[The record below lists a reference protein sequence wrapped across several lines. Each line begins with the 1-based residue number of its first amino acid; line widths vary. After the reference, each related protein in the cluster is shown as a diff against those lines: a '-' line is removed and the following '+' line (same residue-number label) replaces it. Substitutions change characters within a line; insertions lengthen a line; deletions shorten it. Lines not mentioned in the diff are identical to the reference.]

1 MAAVI
6 PLPLSFPWEGA
17 RQTLFPTLLL
27 DGSDAVLIDCGY
39 PGFLPRLEEAL
50 HAVGVS
56 PADLTAVVI
65 THHDDDHMGALA
77 QLKRA
82 YPQVRILAG
91 AEEAPYISGEK
102 KSLRL
107 IQAEAL
113 QPTLPPE
120 AQDWGRQFRRRLA
133 AVEPAPVADL
143 LRGGDILPWCGGCQ
157 VIATPGHT
165 PGHISL
171 FLPAFSILIPGDAAV
186 VEHGALMVANPQFA
200 LDLPAA
206 RQSLALLRSLPWDTC
221 LCYHGGIFRRQMRS
235 PARELP
241 EA

>member
-6 PLPLSFPWEGA
+6 PLPISFPWEGGQ
-17 RQTLFPTLLL
+17 QTLFPTLLL
-27 DGSDAVLIDCGY
+27 DGSDAVLVDCGY
-39 PGFLPRLEEAL
+39 PGFLPRLEAAL
-50 HAVGVS
+50 RAVGAS

-82 YPQVRILAG
+82 CPQVRVLAG

-120 AQDWGRQFRRRLA
+120 AQEWGRQFCRRLN
-133 AVEPAPVADL
+133 AVEPAPVDGTL
-143 LRGGDILPWCGGCQ
+143 HGGDLLPWCGGCQ

-171 FLPAFSILIPGDAAV
+171 FLPALSMLIPGDAAV
-186 VEHGALMVANPQFA
+186 VEHGALAVANPQFA

-206 RQSLALLRSLPWDTC
+206 EQSLDLLRSLPWDTC
-221 LCYHGGIFRRQMRS
+221 LCYHGGIFRRQRT
-235 PARELP
+235 PTA
-241 EA
+241 